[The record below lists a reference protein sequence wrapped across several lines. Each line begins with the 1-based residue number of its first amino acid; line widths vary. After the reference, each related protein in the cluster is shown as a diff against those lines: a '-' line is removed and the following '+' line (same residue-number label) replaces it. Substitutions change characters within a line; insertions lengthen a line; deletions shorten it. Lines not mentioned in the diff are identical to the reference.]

1 MILQAL
7 TRCYKDLL
15 QRGEIAA
22 PGWSPAKISF
32 ALCLDADGRLT
43 LPAAAKK
50 TSGVSSN
57 FLWENSGY
65 LLGIKQG
72 EAASR
77 SQRCFDAAADLHH
90 TILDGVDTPVARA
103 ILAFF
108 DCWQPQDAAKH
119 PALSGQ
125 LDEIT
130 AGGNLLFRVDGCYP
144 QEDPAIREAWNRYT
158 NQDGSNTR
166 MQCLVTGRMDTIPA
180 IHPSM
185 HSNAFSLIF
194 VSPVRS
200 CDSDSTDYLYS
211 PCSTASVY
219 QFFISVI
226 KRLFCCGL
234 RGLFPWEHYTTFL
247 IIRQE
252 TISYNSPFSCSI
264 SPS

>member
-7 TRCYKDLL
+7 TRCYEDLL

-43 LPAAAKK
+43 QVIPTMQETLIGKKTVLRPQSITLPAACKK
-50 TSGVSSN
+50 ASSIKSN

-72 EAASR
+72 EEVSR

-90 TILDGVDTPVARA
+90 TILDGVDSPVARA

-180 IHPSM
+180 IHPS
-185 HSNAFSLIF
+185 
-194 VSPVRS
+194 V
-200 CDSDSTDYLYS
+200 
-211 PCSTASVY
+211 
-219 QFFISVI
+219 
-226 KRLFCCGL
+226 
-234 RGLFPWEHYTTFL
+234 
-247 IIRQE
+247 
-252 TISYNSPFSCSI
+252 
-264 SPS
+264 